1 MNRCEQLELDIEE
14 MKETVEVQ
22 MYETIAMQLE
32 LDELELK
39 IKQLVNDYV

>member
-1 MNRCEQLELDIEE
+1 
-14 MKETVEVQ
+14 

-39 IKQLVNDYV
+39 INALLNKPSLYQMGVLR